1 MYDTVYVKHTSYKII
16 NLVTGVICLVL
27 CCFSFVC
34 FLVLCCF
41 VSGSVFCF
49 ALFLQGFVSDLF
61 LFCFLLHFCSVLFL
75 ICFLFCFVFF
85 VFFFVCVESSSWF
98 LRVFFVLFVIW
109 QLTNIIA
116 ECSCLERQ

>member
-1 MYDTVYVKHTSYKII
+1 MYDTVYVKHTSYKIYFLI
-16 NLVTGVICLVL
+16 NLVTGVICLFL

-61 LFCFLLHFCSVLFL
+61 LFCFFASFL
-75 ICFLFCFVFF
+75 QCFVSDLFCFVFF
-85 VFFFVCVESSSWF
+85 VFFFCV
-98 LRVFFVLFVIW
+98 LRAVVGF
-109 QLTNIIA
+109 
-116 ECSCLERQ
+116 